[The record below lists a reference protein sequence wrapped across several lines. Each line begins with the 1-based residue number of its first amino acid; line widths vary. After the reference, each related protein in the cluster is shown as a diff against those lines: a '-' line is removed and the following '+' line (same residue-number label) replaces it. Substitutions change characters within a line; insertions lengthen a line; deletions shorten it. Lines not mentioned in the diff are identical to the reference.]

1 MKDASSL
8 IARYPILRECEE
20 EILQAAEMMVET
32 YRNGGKILLCG
43 NGGSAADCEHI
54 SGELLKGF
62 LSKRRVTDA
71 RLPLHAREALQ
82 GSLPAIPLPS
92 LTSALTAAQNDLDPD
107 YAYAQLLY
115 GLAKKGDLL
124 IAISTSGNAK
134 NVCNAATVARA
145 LDVKVL
151 ALTGRVG
158 GSLLSLSDASVR
170 VPRDE
175 TYEIQELHLPVYH
188 FLCAYT
194 EEQLFQS

>member
-1 MKDASSL
+1 MKNVSYL
-8 IARYPILRECEE
+8 IARYPSLKECEKEILR
-20 EILQAAEMMVET
+20 AAEMMVET
-32 YRNGGKILLCG
+32 YKNGGKILLCG

-62 LSKRRVTDA
+62 LSHRKVTDE
-71 RLPLHAREALQ
+71 RLPSHVQDALQ
-82 GSLPAIPLPS
+82 GSLSAIPLPS
-92 LTSALTAAQNDLDPD
+92 LTSALTAVQNDLDPS

-115 GLAKKGDLL
+115 GLANKVDLL

-134 NVCNAATVARA
+134 NICNAATVAKA
-145 LDVKVL
+145 LGVKVL
-151 ALTGRVG
+151 ALTGRIG
-158 GSLLSLSDASVR
+158 GRLTSLADVSIR

-194 EEQLFQS
+194 EEKLFQ

>member
-1 MKDASSL
+1 MKDVSYL
-8 IARYPILRECEE
+8 VARYPSLKECEKEILR
-20 EILQAAEMMVET
+20 ASEMMVET

-62 LSKRRVTDA
+62 LSHRKVTDT
-71 RLPLHAREALQ
+71 RLPSHVQDALQ
-82 GSLPAIPLPS
+82 GSLAAIPLPS
-92 LTSALTAAQNDLDPD
+92 LTSALTAVQNDLDPS
-107 YAYAQLLY
+107 YVYAQLLY
-115 GLAKKGDLL
+115 GLANKGDLL

-134 NVCNAATVARA
+134 NVCNAATVANA
-145 LDVKVL
+145 LGVKVL
-151 ALTGRVG
+151 ALTGRTG
-158 GSLLSLSDASVR
+158 GSLASLADVSVR

-194 EEQLFQS
+194 EEKLFQ